1 MLMGTAGEIKEEPK
15 PVIKFIEDMSDAE
28 LAKAVYFN
36 FFPFFYNFFK
46 CVFFFFFFPEK
57 TNIPPGL
64 ENLGNTCY
72 LNATLQCFRKV
83 PELRDVLK
91 R

>member
-36 FFPFFYNFFK
+36 YFFPFFKKNDFL
-46 CVFFFFFFPEK
+46 
-57 TNIPPGL
+57 I
-64 ENLGNTCY
+64 
-72 LNATLQCFRKV
+72 
-83 PELRDVLK
+83 
-91 R
+91 